1 MDRLRLDMEVK
12 FASDKT
18 GVFSGYGGVTGNKD
32 GGGDLIAKGAFRDT
46 LREWQ
51 DKGKYPPMLLQHGG
65 GFLGGAMDQ
74 LPVGKYTD
82 MEENAKGLKVEG
94 ELFALN
100 TERGQYIHE
109 GMKSGS
115 LDGLSIGYRVKEF
128 VLGTKPTEP
137 RRTIKS
143 LDLVEVS
150 IVTFPMND
158 KARIGAVKSDF
169 DPRELEAMLR
179 EATLSRSDA
188 VKAVATFR
196 KWLQREAGEPTT
208 SPRDEAGAGVG
219 ESVDRLISTLTGK
232 KAS

>member
-1 MDRLRLDMEVK
+1 MDRIRFDMTEVK

-18 GVFSGYGGVTGNKD
+18 GVFSGYGSVTGNKD
-32 GGGDLIAKGAFRDT
+32 FGGDVIAKGAFRDT

-51 DKGKYPPMLLQHGG
+51 DKGKFPPMLLQHGG
-65 GFLGGAMDQ
+65 GFFGGAMDA

-82 MEENAKGLKVEG
+82 MEENAKGLKLEG

-109 GMKSGS
+109 GMKAGS

-196 KWLQREAGEPTT
+196 KWLQRDAGEPDT
-208 SPRDEAGAGVG
+208 SSRDESEAAIVAQL
-219 ESVDRLISTLTGK
+219 RRNIATLTT
-232 KAS
+232 